1 MRFNYTNQFAILL
14 LIAFCIYFYS
24 CNSNKSRNQLESI
37 NTSHDSIRPEK
48 SFHQFDKTLANQIIT
63 SVNKYS
69 SDTTQSYEV
78 YLPSDYDTLKSF
90 PLVIFFDAHARGKL
104 PLKKYLALSE
114 KYHFVFVSSNNSQNG
129 MSLPETQKIASVILK
144 DATARFNING
154 NLIFTSG
161 FSGGAKVACTFAFT
175 NSAIRGVIA
184 CASPFSERISEIK
197 NMPQIFLLS
206 GNKDFNMLSMV
217 QTDLELS
224 DAGFTHQLYVYDGIH
239 DWPDE
244 KYFEIAMKWLI
255 TKAVNQNLI
264 EKKNQPNEIPDF
276 NEWYNTRVT
285 DAVILKQE
293 AAEQQALNDQFQIWD
308 IPKWNDK
315 IKELK
320 AKEKSGF
327 PSSIRFL
334 ASRELNYI
342 SMLGFIYSENFL
354 NQNNLKTA
362 KHFLEI
368 YELANAK
375 NPDVWFLKA
384 VYYSKSGDNKA
395 TFDCLK
401 KSAQLGFSDV
411 NRLKNENSFSSFTK
425 TIEYQNL
432 VFKIVL
438 LNSEKY

>member
-1 MRFNYTNQFAILL
+1 MRFNSTNQFAILL

-24 CNSNKSRNQLESI
+24 CDSNKAPNQLESI
-37 NTSHDSIRPEK
+37 NTSHDSIRSEK
-48 SFHQFDKTLANQIIT
+48 SFHQFDKTLVNQIIT
-63 SVNKYS
+63 RINKYS

-104 PLKKYLALSE
+104 PLKKYHMLSE
-114 KYHFVFVSSNNSQNG
+114 KYHFVFVSSNNSQNE
-129 MSLPETQKIASVILK
+129 MSLAETQKIASAILK
-144 DATARFNING
+144 DATARFNINQ

-217 QTDLELS
+217 QADLELS
-224 DAGFTHQLYVYDGIH
+224 DAGFIHQLYVYDGIH

-264 EKKNQPNEIPDF
+264 EKKNQPKEIMDF

-293 AAEQQALNDQFQIWD
+293 AAEQQALNEQFQIWD
-308 IPKWNDK
+308 IPKWNEK

-320 AKEKSGF
+320 AKEKSSY

-342 SMLGFIYSENFL
+342 SMMGFIYSENFL

-368 YELANAK
+368 YELADAK

-384 VYYSKSGDNKA
+384 VYYSESGDNKTA
-395 TFDCLK
+395 FDCLK
-401 KSAQLGFSDV
+401 KSAQLGFSDI
-411 NRLKNENSFSSFTK
+411 NRLKNENSFALLKK
-425 TIEYQNL
+425 TIEYENFIL
-432 VFKIVL
+432 NTVL